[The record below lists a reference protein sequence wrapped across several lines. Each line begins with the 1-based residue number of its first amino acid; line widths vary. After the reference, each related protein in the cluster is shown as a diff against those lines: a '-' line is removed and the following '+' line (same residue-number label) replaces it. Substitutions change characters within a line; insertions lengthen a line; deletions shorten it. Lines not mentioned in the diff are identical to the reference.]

1 MHVNIQLIGTDGT
14 SHELRQ
20 LLTSIGFSK
29 IEERQHQKWVLYIV
43 TKGD

>member
-1 MHVNIQLIGTDGT
+1 MHENIQLIGTDGT
-14 SHELRQ
+14 SHQLNR

-29 IEERQHQKWVLYIV
+29 IEERQNHKWVLYIV